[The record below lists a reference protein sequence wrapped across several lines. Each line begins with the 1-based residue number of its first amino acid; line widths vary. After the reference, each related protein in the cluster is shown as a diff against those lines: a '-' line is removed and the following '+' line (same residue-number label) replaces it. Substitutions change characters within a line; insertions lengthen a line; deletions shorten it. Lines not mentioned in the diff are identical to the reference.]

1 MPRIVAYFGCELMFR
16 IAAYFGWDFFRSR
29 VWWDSSLIRCG
40 WHPKI
45 IEGGHHPTH
54 APSSILPPCWN
65 QYVETSE
72 NLHLNRVNTVTV
84 SNSLNIF
91 EDTTHAG
98 NKGET
103 MPAIMKCSPL
113 LSYIASCGPLSLS
126 DHFLTGQL
134 MPRVT
139 RRWPAPRWLADT
151 FVPRNL
157 QFEACHCLWS
167 QILSHLGQFLYS
179 RVDIEIYQD
188 DEMLNFCFRASLKDK
203 HHRISSFIRHIHI
216 FRFLVPF
223 LFFGP
228 CTLLPSLSLLDSQI
242 ALFDTFWLFNQ
253 TLNRFWKL
261 FNSMFN

>member
-65 QYVETSE
+65 QYVEISE

-126 DHFLTGQL
+126 LTTSWQGSWCQGWRAAGQHQDDSPTPLSLETCNLRHVTAYGLKYCPIWDSFFTAESTLKFIRTMKCSIFASEQVWKTSTTGYLHLFAIYTFSGFSSPFSSLGPVLCCRPFPFLTL
-134 MPRVT
+134 R
-139 RRWPAPRWLADT
+139 
-151 FVPRNL
+151 
-157 QFEACHCLWS
+157 
-167 QILSHLGQFLYS
+167 
-179 RVDIEIYQD
+179 
-188 DEMLNFCFRASLKDK
+188 
-203 HHRISSFIRHIHI
+203 
-216 FRFLVPF
+216 
-223 LFFGP
+223 
-228 CTLLPSLSLLDSQI
+228 
-242 ALFDTFWLFNQ
+242 
-253 TLNRFWKL
+253 
-261 FNSMFN
+261 